1 MPDPSPPAVDPVD
14 PADPA
19 ERAEPEGSVGPVAWL
34 DYVDPASYLV
44 EHRLA
49 RWESGP
55 GGRPVERRPFEI
67 LPPGKALLDPDDPEW
82 VAYREAMEDAAARLG
97 VAMRAPDSVP
107 WSRKAHELALICRER
122 GCFDAVHRALFRAYW
137 VDGLDLGRVDVLVG
151 IGAAEGLERTEVKA
165 ALDVDRLSRKVGEL
179 REAAER
185 SGVRGVPTLRMEGR
199 TLEGYPP
206 DGALVSF
213 LQG

>member
-1 MPDPSPPAVDPVD
+1 MPDSPPSAPGLSEDTPD
-14 PADPA
+14 LA
-19 ERAEPEGSVGPVAWL
+19 GPVAWL

-49 RWESGP
+49 RRESGP

-67 LPPGKALLDPDDPEW
+67 LPPGSALLDPDDPGW
-82 VAYREAMEDAAARLG
+82 VAYREAMEAEARRLG
-97 VAMRAPDSVP
+97 VEMRRPDTVP
-107 WSRKAHELALICRER
+107 WSRKAHELALLCREH

-137 VDGLDLGRVDVLVG
+137 VEGLDLGRVDVLVG
-151 IGAAEGLERTEVKA
+151 IAAAEGLERTEVKA
-165 ALDVDRLSRKVGEL
+165 ALDVDRLSGRVGEL

-185 SGVRGVPTLRMEGR
+185 SGVRGVPTLRAEGR

-206 DGALVSF
+206 EGALVSF